1 MVIINDD
8 GHYNEDF
15 LDHYEVV
22 CQWGLPSVAPV
33 GQNAVQQ
40 PGTISFEQIVPFSL
54 VTFRMM
60 YLVVIFLLL
69 SMVYPE

>member
-1 MVIINDD
+1 MVIMHC
-8 GHYNEDF
+8 HYNKDF
-15 LDHYEVV
+15 LDYYEVV
-22 CQWGLPSVAPV
+22 CQWGLSLVAPV